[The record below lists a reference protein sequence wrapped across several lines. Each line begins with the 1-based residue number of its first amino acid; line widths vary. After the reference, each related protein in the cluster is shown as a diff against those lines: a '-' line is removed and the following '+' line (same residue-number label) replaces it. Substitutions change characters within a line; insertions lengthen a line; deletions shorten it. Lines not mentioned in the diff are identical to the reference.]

1 MLRIEIEQGD
11 GVVALEAFPGRSFLH
26 VLFEAGVGRGRLV
39 CGGGGL
45 CGKCRIR
52 FVTSPPAP
60 CPEDISRLGEDD
72 VAAGWR
78 LACRHVVT
86 GPCRIASP
94 DGQIDMPRLE
104 PADGV
109 AVDIGT
115 TRIKWALVRDGER
128 GAECAMFNPQMAVGS
143 EVMSRLR
150 YALSSVQARSHLRE
164 SVLTVLRRMVL
175 GSGASAVAVAGNS
188 TMLSL
193 LLDVP
198 LEGLAYAPYG
208 LSWSGG
214 CEIGF
219 DPSLPPAYVPPLL
232 GPFIG
237 ADVSAGL
244 ACIASQSP
252 RYPYVLA
259 DLGTNGEFVLALD
272 EGRYVACSVP
282 MGPAI
287 EGVGLCC
294 GETAADGVVSRVDL
308 GPDGLRWKR
317 GAKGISGTGYVSLLA
332 LLRRLGI
339 VDREGHFA
347 AGAMPLARREAGRVR
362 EHRLGRI
369 FVLEDGLFMAERDIE
384 EFLKAKAGV
393 NAGLKALV
401 SLAGLTEGDVRTVY
415 LAGALGEH
423 AVADEL
429 AALGFMPEIWRDR
442 VQVVGNTSL
451 AGTLLALRE
460 EAVRDWLGQLPGRVR
475 VESLVGRDDFAAAFM
490 RAMRFGWE

>member
-1 MLRIEIEQGD
+1 VLRIEVEQGD
-11 GVVALEAFPGRSFLH
+11 DVVVLDALPGRSFLH

-39 CGGGGL
+39 CGGSGL

-52 FVTSPPAP
+52 FVTAPPAP
-60 CPEDISRLGEDD
+60 CQEDLSRLGAAD
-72 VAAGWR
+72 VAGGWR

-86 GPCRIASP
+86 GACRIACP
-94 DGQIDMPRLE
+94 DRPIDMPLVDA
-104 PADGV
+104 ADGV

-115 TRIKWALVRDGER
+115 TRIKWALER
-128 GAECAMFNPQMAVGS
+128 GGEAGPEYAMFNPQMAVGS

-150 YALSSVQARSHLRE
+150 YALSSARARSHLRE
-164 SVLTVLRRMVL
+164 SILAVLRPLVL

-188 TMLSL
+188 TMISL

-198 LEGLAYAPYG
+198 MEGLAYAPYG

-214 CEIGF
+214 CEVGL
-219 DPSLPPAYVPPLL
+219 DPSLPPVYVPPLL

-237 ADVSAGL
+237 ADISAGL
-244 ACIASQSP
+244 ACIAAQSP

-294 GETAADGVVSRVDL
+294 GETAAIGVVSRVDL
-308 GPDGLRWKR
+308 GPAGLRWLG

-339 VDREGHFA
+339 VDRDGHFA
-347 AGAMPLARREAGRVR
+347 AGEMPLARREAARVR
-362 EHRLGRI
+362 EHPLGRI
-369 FVLEDGLFMAERDIE
+369 FALEDGLFLAERDIE

-401 SLAGLTEGDVRTVY
+401 SLAGLSEGDVRTVY

-429 AALGFMPEIWRDR
+429 AALGFLPEIWRDR
-442 VQVVGNTSL
+442 VQVAGNTSL

-460 EAVRDWLGQLPGRVR
+460 GAVREWLGRLPGRVR
-475 VESLVGRDDFAAAFM
+475 VESLVERDDFAAAFM

>member
-1 MLRIEIEQGD
+1 MLKIEIEQGA
-11 GVVALEAFPGRSFLH
+11 GVVVIEARPGLSFLH
-26 VLFEAGVGRGRLV
+26 ALFEAGVGRGRLV
-39 CGGGGL
+39 CGGSGL

-52 FVTSPPAP
+52 FVSSPPAP
-60 CPEDISRLGEDD
+60 CAEDISRLGSAD
-72 VAAGWR
+72 VDAGWR
-78 LACRHVVT
+78 LSCRHVVA

-94 DGQIDMPRLE
+94 DGPADIPRPE

-115 TRIKWALVRDGER
+115 TRIKWALER
-128 GAECAMFNPQMAVGS
+128 GGEHGPEHAMFNPQMAVGS

-150 YALSSVQARSHLRE
+150 YALSSTRARSRLRE
-164 SVLTVLRRMVL
+164 SVLAVLRDLVN
-175 GSGASAVAVAGNS
+175 GSRASALAVSGNS
-188 TMLSL
+188 TMISL

-208 LSWSGG
+208 LPWAGG
-214 CEIGF
+214 GSVGL
-219 DPSLPPAYVPPLL
+219 DPSLPQAYVPPLL
-232 GPFIG
+232 GPFVG

-244 ACIASQSP
+244 ACIASQAP

-294 GETAADGVVSRVDL
+294 GETAADGVVRRVEL
-308 GPDGLRWKR
+308 GPGGLLWQR
-317 GAKGISGTGYVSLLA
+317 GATGISGTGYVSLLA

-339 VDREGHFA
+339 VDREGHFTS
-347 AGAMPLARREAGRVR
+347 GAMPLARREAARVR
-362 EHRLGRI
+362 EHPLGRI
-369 FVLEDGLFMAERDIE
+369 FSLEDGLFLAERDIE
-384 EFLKAKAGV
+384 EILKAKAGV
-393 NAGLKALV
+393 NTGLKALV
-401 SLAGLTEGDVRTVY
+401 SLAGLTEGDVHTVY

-423 AVADEL
+423 AVAEEL

-442 VQVVGNTSL
+442 VRVAGNTSL
-451 AGTLLALRE
+451 AGTLLALRDG
-460 EAVRDWLGQLPGRVR
+460 AVRKWLEKLPGRVR
-475 VESLVGRDDFAAAFM
+475 IESLVEREDFGPAFM

>member
-1 MLRIEIEQGD
+1 MLKIEIELGT
-11 GVVALEAFPGRSFLH
+11 GVIAVEARPGRSFLH

-39 CGGGGL
+39 CGGSGL
-45 CGKCRIR
+45 CGKCRVR
-52 FVTSPPAP
+52 FVASPPAP
-60 CPEDISRLGEDD
+60 CVEDFSRLGAAD

-78 LACRHVVT
+78 LSCRHVVT
-86 GPCRIASP
+86 GPCRIAFP
-94 DGQIDMPRLE
+94 DGPGDLPRLE

-115 TRIKWALVRDGER
+115 TRIKWALEHG
-128 GAECAMFNPQMAVGS
+128 GASGPECAMFNPQMAVGS

-150 YALSSVQARSHLRE
+150 YALSSAQARSHLRE
-164 SVLTVLRRMVL
+164 SVLAVLRDLTR
-175 GSGASAVAVAGNS
+175 GSGASALAVSGNS
-188 TMLSL
+188 TMISL

-198 LEGLAYAPYG
+198 LEGLAFAPYC
-208 LSWSGG
+208 LPWAGG
-214 CEIGF
+214 GIVVL
-219 DPSLPPAYVPPLL
+219 DPSLPQAYVPPLL

-237 ADVSAGL
+237 ADISAGL
-244 ACIASQSP
+244 AFIASQAP

-294 GETAADGVVSRVDL
+294 GETAGDGVVSRVEL
-308 GPDGLRWKR
+308 GPGGLRWRR
-317 GAKGISGTGYVSLLA
+317 GATGISGTGYVSLLA

-339 VDREGHFA
+339 VGQEGHFTS
-347 AGAMPLARREAGRVR
+347 GAMPLARREAARVR
-362 EHRLGRI
+362 EHPLGRI
-369 FVLEDGLFMAERDIE
+369 FFLEDGLFLAERDIE

-393 NAGLKALV
+393 STGLKALV
-401 SLAGLTEGDVRTVY
+401 SLAGLTEGDVQTVY

-442 VQVVGNTSL
+442 VRVAGNTSL
-451 AGTLLALRE
+451 AGTLLALRDS
-460 EAVRDWLGQLPGRVR
+460 AVRDWLDQLPGRVR
-475 VESLVGRDDFAAAFM
+475 IESLVERGDFGAAFM
-490 RAMRFGWE
+490 RAMRFAWE